1 MKWLILYIL
10 KGQHERL
17 LNKYHDLNYVAGK
30 GVVQKQWNR
39 VVKCRNRIRRI
50 EPNFLKVF
58 D

>member
-17 LNKYHDLNYVAGK
+17 MDKYHDAQYHASKYTQSLI
-30 GVVQKQWNR
+30 WER
-39 VVKCRNRIRRI
+39 VVRCRNKIRRI
-50 EPNFLKVF
+50 EPDYLKGC